1 MTMTLKPLISR
12 ISFIIIGLFASVVSA
27 NSPQIHRVKTAL
39 VAYQDFQRP
48 INSPG
53 ILANKRQQKLSFK
66 ISGVIDHLAVDEG
79 ERVKKGQL
87 LARLDHAEISAQV
100 EQQRSVLANKQK
112 HLKRVQALYRD
123 KLITQ
128 EQLNAAETDV
138 TVAQENLKISQF
150 NLKHASIHAPA
161 DGVVLRRLVENNE
174 LVGPETPVFVISNLS
189 KGYVFRVGLTDKQV
203 VRVNLGDTATLKLD
217 AYSDIDFEATVSEI
231 GVAANRQTGL
241 FEVEL
246 TLTPN
251 GLNLFSGFIGNVSIT
266 PQFKQRLAFLPMESI
281 VTAHD
286 KSVTIYVVD
295 NAGNVE
301 QREVELAFVANERF
315 AVKEGIASGEKVITE
330 GAAFVR
336 LEEPVAFAQEQQ

>member
-1 MTMTLKPLISR
+1 MTLKPILTY
-12 ISFIIIGLFASVVSA
+12 FICLTLAIVA
-27 NSPQIHRVKTAL
+27 NYTQAKPSQAHIVKTAL
-39 VAYQDFQRP
+39 VSYQDFQRP

-66 ISGVIDHLAVDEG
+66 ISGVIAHLEVDEG
-79 ERVKKGQL
+79 QRVKKGQL

-100 EQQRSVLANKQK
+100 EQQRSVLKNKQK
-112 HLKRVQALYRD
+112 HLSRVEALYRD

-161 DGVVLRRLVENNE
+161 DGVVLRRLVEDNE
-174 LVGPETPVFVISNLS
+174 LVGPEKTIFVLSNISQ
-189 KGYVFRVGLTDKQV
+189 GFVFRLGLTDKQV
-203 VRVNLGDTATLKLD
+203 VRVNLGDTASLKLD
-217 AYSDIDFEATVSEI
+217 AYDDVEFGATVSEI
-231 GVAANRQTGL
+231 GVAANQQTGL

-251 GLNLFSGFIGNVSIT
+251 GLNLFTGFIGSAIIT
-266 PQFKQRLAFLPMESI
+266 PKFKQRLAFLPMESI

-286 KSVTIYVVD
+286 KSVTVYVVSD
-295 NAGNVE
+295 NGQAEKRQIN
-301 QREVELAFVANERF
+301 LAFIADDRF
-315 AVKEGIASGEKVITE
+315 AVKDGVLSGEKVITE

-336 LEEPVAFAQEQQ
+336 LDEPVAFAQEQK

>member
-1 MTMTLKPLISR
+1 MTLKPLSKLVLLLFLA
-12 ISFIIIGLFASVVSA
+12 SFIADVSA
-27 NSPQIHRVKTAL
+27 NLHQTQRVKTAL
-39 VAYQDFQRP
+39 VTYQDFKRAV
-48 INSPG
+48 NSPG

-66 ISGVIDHLAVDEG
+66 ISGVIDYIAVDEG
-79 ERVKKGQL
+79 QKVQKGQL

-100 EQQRSVLANKQK
+100 EQQRSVLLNKQK

-138 TVAQENLKISQF
+138 AVAEENLKISQF

-174 LVGPETPVFVISNLS
+174 LVGPQTPIFVLSNQS
-189 KGYVFRVGLTDKQV
+189 QGYVFRVGLTDKQV
-203 VRVNLGDTATLKLD
+203 VRVNIGDNATVSLD
-217 AYSDIDFEATVSEI
+217 AYADVTLEATVSEI
-231 GVAANRQTGL
+231 AAAANQNTGL

-246 TLTPN
+246 SLAPN
-251 GLNLFSGFIGNVSIT
+251 DIKLFTGFIGYASIT
-266 PQFKQRLAFLPMESI
+266 PQYNQRLAFLPMESI

-286 KSVTIYVVD
+286 KSVMIYVVD
-295 NAGNVE
+295 ASGKVEKRNVE
-301 QREVELAFVANERF
+301 LMFVDNDKF
-315 AVKEGIASGEKVITE
+315 AIKDGVDSGEKVITE

-336 LEEPVAFAQEQQ
+336 QKEPVTFAQD